1 MLSPRRPE
9 VVSKL
14 KITFNAERTVIKRL
28 YLKIGVEIKES
39 RIVRK
44 KIGGHCRRTIF
55 FFYLSRLGD

>member
-44 KIGGHCRRTIF
+44 KIGATVDALF
-55 FFYLSRLGD
+55 SSFTLAV